1 MKNYVKI
8 ASLFMLVVMVFLPMQ
23 TAAAKGLAD
32 GRVLF
37 GQSITVKSG
46 ETLNGDLVVFGGSAT
61 IEAGATVNGN
71 TVVFGGNLVVDG
83 EVTGDAAIV
92 GGTMTLGASAHV
104 HGNLSTVGAS
114 LERADGSRIDG
125 QIYNAAT
132 AWGTTG
138 IAPQP
143 PVVVPPSVPNL
154 SNIRINFLNPF
165 LETFNAFAQSVGIA
179 LLAMLLMLFLAPHT
193 QRVANA
199 LVSQPL
205 TAGGLGLLTVVV
217 APLAIVIFAVTI
229 ILIPAAILT
238 AIGLVVVA
246 VFGWIAVGLEI
257 GQRFTKAIHQ
267 DWHPAF
273 SAGLG
278 TFVLTLIAKALT
290 GIPVVSCVGW
300 LIPFVLGLAAIG
312 AVIMTRFGTQLVAA
326 PVSTAPSV
334 PPVSPAGQNP
344 PQ

>member
-1 MKNYVKI
+1 MKMNVKL
-8 ASLFMLVVMVFLPMQ
+8 ASLFMLVVMVFVPMQ

-61 IEAGATVNGN
+61 LEAGATVDGN
-71 TVVFGGNLVVDG
+71 AIVFGGNLVVDG

-114 LERADGSRIDG
+114 LERADGSQIDG

-132 AWGTTG
+132 AWGTNG
-138 IAPQP
+138 ITPKP
-143 PVVVPPSVPNL
+143 PVVVTPSTPSLPNIHL
-154 SNIRINFLNPF
+154 NFPNPF

-193 QRVANA
+193 QRVAKA

-229 ILIPAAILT
+229 ILIPAAIL
-238 AIGLVVVA
+238 AAVGLVVVA

-290 GIPVVSCVGW
+290 GIPVVSCIGW
-300 LIPFVLGLAAIG
+300 LVPFVLGLAAIG
-312 AVIMTRFGTQLVAA
+312 AVIMSRFGTQLVAA
-326 PVSTAPSV
+326 PIVTTPAV
-334 PPVSPAGQNP
+334 PPASPAGQNP
-344 PQ
+344 AQ